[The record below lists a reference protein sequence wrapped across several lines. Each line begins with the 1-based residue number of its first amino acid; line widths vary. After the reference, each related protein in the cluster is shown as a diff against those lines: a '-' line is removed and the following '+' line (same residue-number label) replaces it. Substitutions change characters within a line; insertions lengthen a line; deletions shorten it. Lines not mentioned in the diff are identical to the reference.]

1 MILIKTKRVGGGG
14 ESMTAQRCLIYLSL
28 LFILVFHISKIEAEE
43 TTQWKLPDG
52 AKARLGNGVMTDMQL
67 STDASKLAI
76 ASSTGVRLY
85 DVDTGAESVLLTKD
99 ADLVGSITF
108 SPNGNRLAYASGE
121 KKCYIWN
128 LLNNEILT
136 TFNTKDTSY
145 KSLKILKDGK
155 TLVAR
160 TWKDTFLL
168 WDITNGELLDS
179 FSPKASK
186 IRIKG
191 MDWHRAKDGVVDDS
205 GSVTYAIANHDG
217 TVSIQ
222 DGQTHQLIRTLV
234 PQTNVAAF
242 LKVGQEQ
249 ELIVIRAMP
258 PELIIEDEEKQIPSN
273 FRDDGKPF
281 PIQYKLNPQNRFTAT
296 LEKQPIKWISELK
309 FSPDGKLLVS
319 KSNYKIPRWRG
330 ASGTLGPTE
339 LWDVESGEQLA
350 ALPWWVDVRFSSD
363 SNTIALFSH
372 RGFSQGRCDIWDMI
386 DRHQIAE
393 FESTAEVKF
402 SGDGKTLYIRR
413 GKSIDNSGIVVE
425 RPRYT
430 IWDIST
436 KSEMASVHPIGGQD
450 VLLPNKQLLSNDGS
464 VLVTANENSTID
476 VWKTKTDTQIR
487 TLAAGYTGKFT
498 SLAFSDDSKTL
509 ASGSP
514 GRIQLWDTESGSLR
528 NTITTEKV
536 DIEGITFDK
545 DNKQLTTIGFGST
558 IQWDVSTGEQI
569 TSDNT
574 RINLDAS
581 LGSFHFDDGSW
592 IAVSVYSISPNFKTI
607 AAKNRKVDG
616 IEIWQTDTRKRIGL
630 LKDDAFKSARG
641 AMTLNPD
648 GSIFATVNLF
658 GKDHEV
664 YLWDTDTGE
673 RIATLNITKNFIER
687 VFASFMDIRTYALMF
702 DFRGETLA
710 VGTAKKDIQ
719 LWDVDIQKRVK
730 NIKTRHKYA
739 ICKLA
744 FSPDGNFLASGDT
757 GGVIHVWDTKTGKH
771 VAEYKGHKGNINV
784 MVFAENSKYIASTGL
799 YDGVIVLWE
808 VPQ

>member
-1 MILIKTKRVGGGG
+1 
-14 ESMTAQRCLIYLSL
+14 MTAQRCLIYLSL

-43 TTQWKLPDG
+43 TTQWELPDG
-52 AKARLGNGVMTDMQL
+52 AKARLGNGVITDMQL
-67 STDASKLAI
+67 STDGSKLAI
-76 ASSTGVRLY
+76 ASSTGVKLY
-85 DVDTGAESVLLTKD
+85 EVDTGAESILLTKET
-99 ADLVGSITF
+99 DLVGSVVF
-108 SPNGNRLAYASGE
+108 SQDGKRLVYASGE
-121 KKCYIWN
+121 KKCYVWN

-136 TFNTKDTSY
+136 AFNTKDTSF

-222 DGQTHQLIRTLV
+222 DGRTHQLIRTLV
-234 PQTNVAAF
+234 PKTNIDAF
-242 LKVGQEQ
+242 MKVGLQQEP
-249 ELIVIRAMP
+249 IGVRVIP
-258 PELIIEDEEKQIPSN
+258 PELIKEDQEKQIPSN
-273 FRDDGKPF
+273 IREDGKPF
-281 PIQYKLNPQNRFTAT
+281 PIQYKLNPQNNITAT
-296 LEKQPIKWISELK
+296 FEKQPIKWISELK

-330 ASGTLGPTE
+330 STGTAGPTE

-350 ALPWWVDVRFSSD
+350 ALPSWVDVRFSSD
-363 SNTIALFSH
+363 SNTIAFFSH
-372 RGFSQGRCDIWDMI
+372 RGFSRGRCDIWDMI

-402 SGDGKTLYIRR
+402 SGDGKTLYLRK
-413 GKSIDNSGIVVE
+413 GKSFDNSGSVVE
-425 RPRYT
+425 RPRYN
-430 IWDIST
+430 IWDIT
-436 KSEMASVHPIGGQD
+436 THSEIASVHPIDDQD
-450 VLLPNKQLLSNDGS
+450 VLLPNKQLLSNNGS
-464 VLVTANENSTID
+464 VLVTANKNSTID
-476 VWKTKTDTQIR
+476 VWKTKTDMQMR
-487 TLAAGYTGKFT
+487 TLTSGYTGKFT

-509 ASGSP
+509 ASGSA
-514 GRIQLWDTESGSLR
+514 GRIHLWNTETGSLR
-528 NTITTEKV
+528 NKIAISKV

-545 DNKQLTTIGFGST
+545 DNKQLTTIGLGST
-558 IQWDVSTGEQI
+558 IQWDITKGEQI
-569 TSDNT
+569 ALDDT
-574 RINLDAS
+574 RIKLNANV
-581 LGSFHFDDGSW
+581 GSSHFDDGSW
-592 IAVSVYSISPNFKTI
+592 IAFSVYAISPNSNTM
-607 AAKNRKVDG
+607 AAKNRKVNG

-641 AMTLNPD
+641 AMALTPD
-648 GSIFATVNLF
+648 GSILATVNLF

-673 RIATLNITKNFIER
+673 RIASLNITKNFIEK
-687 VFASFMDIRTYALMF
+687 VFARFMDIRTYALMF

-710 VGTAKKDIQ
+710 IGTIKKDIQ
-719 LWDVDIQKRVK
+719 LWDVDTQKRVK
-730 NIKTRHKYA
+730 NIKTRHKYV

-744 FSPDGNFLASGDT
+744 FSSDCNLIASGDT
-757 GGVIHVWDTKTGKH
+757 GGVIHVWDTKTGRH
-771 VAEYKGHKGNINV
+771 IAEYKGHKGNINV
-784 MVFAENSKYIASTGL
+784 MVFDENSKYFVSTSL

-808 VPQ
+808 VPQEK

>member
-1 MILIKTKRVGGGG
+1 
-14 ESMTAQRCLIYLSL
+14 MTAQRCLIYLSL
-28 LFILVFHISKIEAEE
+28 LFILVFHISKIEAKE
-43 TTQWKLPDG
+43 TTHWKLPDG
-52 AKARLGNGVMTDMQL
+52 AKARLRKGVITDMRL
-67 STDASKLAI
+67 SPDGTKLAI

-99 ADLVGSITF
+99 ADLVGSVAF
-108 SPNGNRLAYASGE
+108 SPDRKRLAYASGE

-136 TFNTKDTSY
+136 AFNTKDTSY

-168 WDITNGELLDS
+168 WDIISGELLDS
-179 FSPKASK
+179 ISPKASK

-191 MDWHRAKDGVVDDS
+191 RDWHRAKDGVVDDS

-222 DGQTHQLIRTLV
+222 DGRTHQLIRTLV
-234 PQTNVAAF
+234 PQTNEDAF
-242 LKVGQEQ
+242 LKVGQERKQ
-249 ELIVIRAMP
+249 IIILRAP
-258 PELIIEDEEKQIPSN
+258 QDLENEDEQKHHPSN
-273 FRDDGKPF
+273 LRDDGKPF
-281 PIQYKLNPQNRFTAT
+281 PIQYKLNSQNRFTAT
-296 LEKQPIKWISELK
+296 LEEQPMKWIETLK
-309 FSPDGKLLVS
+309 FSPDGKLIVS
-319 KSNYKIPRWRG
+319 NSRYKILRWDG
-330 ASGTLGPTE
+330 LSGTAGPTE

-372 RGFSQGRCDIWDMI
+372 SGFSHGRCDIWDMI

-402 SGDGKTLYIRR
+402 SGDGRKLYLRK
-413 GKSIDNSGIVVE
+413 GKGFNDTGIVVE

-436 KSEMASVHPIGGQD
+436 RSEIASVHPIDDQD

-464 VLVTANENSTID
+464 VLVTANENTTID
-476 VWKTKTDTQIR
+476 VLKTKTDTQMR
-487 TLAAGYTGKFT
+487 TLTAGYTEKFT

-509 ASGSP
+509 ASGSA
-514 GRIQLWDTESGSLR
+514 GRIHLWNTETSSLR
-528 NTITTEKV
+528 NKIAISKV
-536 DIEGITFDK
+536 DIEGITFSKDDK
-545 DNKQLTTIGFGST
+545 MLTTIGFGST
-558 IQWDVSTGEQI
+558 IQWDVRTGEQI

-574 RINLDAS
+574 RINLEGTV
-581 LGSFHFDDGSW
+581 GSSYFDDGTM
-592 IAVSVYSISPNFKTI
+592 IAFSDFAISPTLKTI
-607 AAKNRKVDG
+607 ASKNRKVNG
-616 IEIWQTDTRKRIGL
+616 IEIWQTDTRNRLGL
-630 LKDDAFKSARG
+630 LKHDAFKPAIG
-641 AMTLNPD
+641 AMALIPD
-648 GSIFATVNLF
+648 GSILTTVNLF
-658 GKDHEV
+658 GKDYGV

-673 RIATLNITKNFIER
+673 RIATLNITKNFIEK
-687 VFASFMDIRTYALMF
+687 VFARFMDIRTYALMF
-702 DFRGETLA
+702 DFSGETLA

-719 LWDVDIQKRVK
+719 LWDVETQKRVK
-730 NIKTRHKYA
+730 NIKTRHKYV

-757 GGVIHVWDTKTGKH
+757 SGVIHVWDTKTGKH

-784 MVFAENSKYIASTGL
+784 MVFAENSRYFASTGL

-808 VPQ
+808 VPQEK